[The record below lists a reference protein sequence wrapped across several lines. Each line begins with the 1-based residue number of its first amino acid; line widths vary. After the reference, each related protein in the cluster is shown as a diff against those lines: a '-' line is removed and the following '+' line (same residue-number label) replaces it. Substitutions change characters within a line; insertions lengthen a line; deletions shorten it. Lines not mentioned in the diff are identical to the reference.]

1 MSKFRLDAAKQR
13 RNLEEGPII
22 PSSGNLQ
29 KTLQANPDQ
38 LYLSCK
44 PFFATVVTHSQ
55 DASGTIRQ
63 LDGGSMREVT
73 RIVATALAAATLSL
87 AAAMPLVAAWR
98 IPAEQSA
105 TQASID
111 APGQQI
117 QGLPLVF

>member
-44 PFFATVVTHSQ
+44 PFFATVARSPKTLPAPV
-55 DASGTIRQ
+55 RQ

-73 RIVATALAAATLSL
+73 RIVTAALATAALSL

-98 IPAEQSA
+98 MPAEQSA